1 MANTKV
7 TNHVI
12 ANNAIT
18 ADQVSSAAITAAKL
32 HSTLDLSSK
41 TLTLPSAAVATTQ
54 SQSDGSTKIAT
65 TAYVDTAITNLID
78 SAPGTMNTLNEIAA
92 ALNDDANF
100 NTTVTNSI
108 AAKLPLAG
116 GTMTGDLI
124 LGDNVKL
131 ELGAAS
137 GGDLQIYHDGSNSY
151 IKDDGTGNLFI
162 QGGPAVVIE
171 DTSGNNMAYFGDG
184 GEVILYHNHAAKFE
198 TTAYG
203 ASTSGTGAFKLPV
216 GTTGQRPTAATGQLR
231 FNSTDGRIEVY
242 NGSEW
247 SAVGATGTGNHSLDT
262 FTGDGSTTAFSL
274 SLSPANEDALSVFI
288 NGAYQEKGDYSLSGN
303 TLTLDTAP
311 LSGEKISVHTIHGA
325 VHDGTTA
332 LNQQFTGDGS
342 TTAFTLNADPGSE
355 NNTQIYIN
363 GVYQQKTDY
372 TVSGTTLTFDTA
384 PTNGDIIEVN
394 SFTVTNLGSSD
405 QVTEGVSNLYHTSA
419 RAISAISAGN
429 LTGLTVDTNTLSVD
443 ATNNRVGVGT
453 TSPLGPLHVV
463 GDANA
468 TGISHTYV
476 YDGTSLVVEA
486 GEPSIQLRAADSGT
500 HGGSLLWRYGDN
512 VFSAIANPTDD
523 TIDWV
528 YGVTNANSFDVH
540 GGTNLSSYKKIMT
553 IGAGGNVGI
562 GTSTPTFGKLQVHG
576 SKYVVTNSGKA
587 LGGIHVSPDTGAA
600 LNEYGGAISFSAG
613 GNGSGAIAAVNTTG
627 SDNDSMGLAF
637 FTHSSSTGSADAA
650 EVMRIDA
657 NGEVLIGAT
666 GSGAAGGLYVN
677 SSATNANVGAAR
689 FQTSDINGSSDIGC
703 TAMCVV
709 KTVNNNTTSNVFVRF
724 GINGYAGGSGQI
736 NANGSSQ
743 AAFGTFSDR
752 RLKENITD
760 LPSQLDK
767 IKAMRPVEFD
777 YIESEHTV
785 AGEHQL
791 GFIAQ
796 EIEEIYPDLVGEDTE
811 GMKTLSGLG
820 KWEARLIKA
829 IQEQQ
834 TIIEDLKAR
843 IETLEE

>member
-12 ANNAIT
+12 ADNAIT

-78 SAPGTMNTLNEIAA
+78 SAPGTLNTLNELAA
-92 ALNDDANF
+92 ALNDDASF
-100 NTTVTNSI
+100 NTTISNSV

-131 ELGAAS
+131 EIGAAS

-171 DTSGNNMAYFGDG
+171 DTGGNNMAYFGDG
-184 GEVILYHNHAAKFE
+184 GEVILYHNHTAKFE

-203 ASTSGTGAFKLPV
+203 ASTSGTGALKIPV

-247 SAVGATGTGNHSLDT
+247 SAVGSTGTGNHTLDT

-325 VHDGTTA
+325 VHDGTAA
-332 LNQQFTGDGS
+332 LNQQFTGNGS

-355 NNTQIYIN
+355 NNTQVYIN

-384 PTNGDIIEVN
+384 PSNGDIIEVN

-429 LTGLTVDTNTLSVD
+429 LTGLTVDTNILSVD
-443 ATNNRVGVGT
+443 ATNDKVGIGT
-453 TSPLGPLHVV
+453 TSPSQRLHVDGGSALIKSSYDATGTTNVYQYFATRASGNWRNSTIGNTGNALVFGTGGTGTTHTNATERARIDSAGNFMVAQTSVNYNAVGTSISNDGILRVCRDGDLVGAFNRKSSFGPLI
-463 GDANA
+463 NL
-468 TGISHTYV
+468 YK
-476 YDGTSLVVEA
+476 DGTSNGTIGAYTTSRMYIGSGDTGITFAPDYDAIYPVNPSTPTSRDNAIDIGYLNVRFDDVYATNGTIQTSDQNEKNTITDSDLGLDFVKRLSPKSYKFNDKTRTHYGLIAQDVETVLDDISKSTTDFA
-486 GEPSIQLRAADSGT
+486 GFIK
-500 HGGSLLWRYGDN
+500 GD
-512 VFSAIANPTDD
+512 VSEEKD
-523 TIDWV
+523 
-528 YGVTNANSFDVH
+528 G
-540 GGTNLSSYKKIMT
+540 SSYKY
-553 IGAGGNVGI
+553 G
-562 GTSTPTFGKLQVHG
+562 LR
-576 SKYVVTNSGKA
+576 Y
-587 LGGIHVSPDTGAA
+587 
-600 LNEYGGAISFSAG
+600 NE
-613 GNGSGAIAAVNTTG
+613 
-627 SDNDSMGLAF
+627 
-637 FTHSSSTGSADAA
+637 
-650 EVMRIDA
+650 
-657 NGEVLIGAT
+657 
-666 GSGAAGGLYVN
+666 
-677 SSATNANVGAAR
+677 
-689 FQTSDINGSSDIGC
+689 
-703 TAMCVV
+703 
-709 KTVNNNTTSNVFVRF
+709 
-724 GINGYAGGSGQI
+724 
-736 NANGSSQ
+736 
-743 AAFGTFSDR
+743 
-752 RLKENITD
+752 
-760 LPSQLDK
+760 
-767 IKAMRPVEFD
+767 
-777 YIESEHTV
+777 
-785 AGEHQL
+785 
-791 GFIAQ
+791 FIA
-796 EIEEIYPDLVGEDTE
+796 P
-811 GMKTLSGLG
+811 
-820 KWEARLIKA
+820 LIKA
-829 IQEQQ
+829 IQELSAKVEELEGK
-834 TIIEDLKAR
+834 IE
-843 IETLEE
+843 